1 MSRTTTEVV
10 LDRLQAAGVTVS
22 VVGDRLRLTPT
33 DKVTSELAAAVRFF
47 KPGLLCWLTWDQDE
61 AARALD
67 TCLDR
72 IGQLGTAL
80 PDGAIFWSAQGRV
93 DRWKHCNHGGGAS
106 RVGHVGERVYEGS
119 ATQHDMHAEVSGV
132 SPRKIWDE
140 IYARTLPH
148 LRRGTITGSTPVL
161 SFTASGDV
169 GPYRWQI
176 AQGRLPEPGSL
187 GAADVLSSFMS
198 ASPIPWFAPP
208 ETVSPPLALSTRRRR
223 GEDA

>member
-1 MSRTTTEVV
+1 M
-10 LDRLQAAGVTVS
+10 
-22 VVGDRLRLTPT
+22 
-33 DKVTSELAAAVRFF
+33 
-47 KPGLLCWLTWDQDE
+47 
-61 AARALD
+61 
-67 TCLDR
+67 
-72 IGQLGTAL
+72 
-80 PDGAIFWSAQGRV
+80 
-93 DRWKHCNHGGGAS
+93 
-106 RVGHVGERVYEGS
+106 GHVGEHVYEGS
-119 ATQHDMHAEVSGV
+119 ATQHDMNAEVSGV

-148 LRRGTITGSTPVL
+148 LRRGTITGSTPIL
-161 SFTASGDV
+161 IFTASGDV

-208 ETVSPPLALSTRRRR
+208 ETVSPPLAMSTRRRR